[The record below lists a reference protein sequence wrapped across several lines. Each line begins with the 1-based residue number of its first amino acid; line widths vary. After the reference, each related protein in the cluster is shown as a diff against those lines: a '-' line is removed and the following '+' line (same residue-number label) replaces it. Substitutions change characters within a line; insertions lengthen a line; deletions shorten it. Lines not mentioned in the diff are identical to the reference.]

1 MACREPSVTF
11 RFVMLSGMAKRA
23 GAMHVAK
30 VSKKYVTKDGISRES
45 VAYLLRRTYRDGVTV
60 KHETLANL
68 SALPAA
74 TLEAVRV
81 SLTGQALVV
90 PGQDLEVT
98 GSLPHGHVAAV
109 HAQAKAL
116 GLPALLGPAGRDRD
130 ITLALIIARV
140 CRPASKLATTR
151 WWTDTTLAADL
162 GVADAST
169 DEVYAAMDWLAGR
182 QDTIEKRLVA
192 RHLDTAQNPDR
203 LALFDLSSSWVTG
216 RCCPLAARGYSR
228 DGKKG
233 LPQIEY
239 GLLTDPAGRP
249 VAVRVFPGNTADPSA
264 FSTIA
269 AAVKDTFKL
278 TDMVM
283 VGDRG
288 MITSARVQELR
299 DLGGLGWVTAL
310 RAPAIAALAADNGPL
325 QMTLFDQVN
334 LAEITHP
341 DYPTERLIAC
351 RNPAL
356 AAERA
361 RKRLALLEAT
371 DLELAKISAAV
382 VAGRLAGAGKI
393 GVRVGKVIGR
403 YKMAKHYVLDITND
417 QFAFTRD
424 TDQITAEA
432 ALDGIYVI
440 RTTIGPEQMDAA
452 KVVAT
457 YKSLALVERDFR
469 SIKSIDL
476 DLRPIHHWTETRVR
490 AHVLICMLASYL
502 VWHLRQTWAPLTFT
516 DENKPDPTDPV
527 APARRSQGADAKA
540 ATKTTTDDL
549 PATSFTN
556 LLDHLATLTR
566 NHLRVAG
573 HDESG
578 FDLLAIPTPTQRRA
592 FELLGASI
600 PLTLK

>member
-1 MACREPSVTF
+1 MTKTP
-11 RFVMLSGMAKRA
+11 

-30 VSKKYVTKDGISRES
+30 ITNRRVDKSGQPREYVSH
-45 VAYLLRRTYRDGVTV
+45 LLRRTYRDGAAV

-68 SALPAA
+68 SPLPEAA
-74 TLEAVRV
+74 IEAVRAA
-81 SLTGQALVV
+81 LAGKTLVV
-90 PGQDLEVT
+90 AGEGLEVT
-98 GSLPHGHVAAV
+98 GSRPHGHVAAV

-130 ITLALIIARV
+130 IALALIIARV

-151 WWTDTTLAADL
+151 WWADTTLADDL
-162 GVADAST
+162 GVADTTT
-169 DEVYAAMDWLAGR
+169 DEVYAATDWLAGR
-182 QDTIEKRLVA
+182 QEAIEIKLV
-192 RHLDTAQNPDR
+192 RTHLTGPGNPDR

-216 RCCPLAARGYSR
+216 KCCPLAARGYSR

-264 FSTIA
+264 FTAIVQT
-269 AAVKDTFKL
+269 VKDTFSLK
-278 TDMVM
+278 DMVM

-288 MITSARVQELR
+288 MITSARVHELR
-299 DLGGLGWVTAL
+299 ELGGLGWVTAL

-325 QMTLFDQVN
+325 QMSLFDQAN

-341 DYPTERLIAC
+341 DYPGERLVAC

-356 AAERA
+356 ATERA

-371 DLELAKISAAV
+371 DTELAKIVAAAN
-382 VAGRLAGAGKI
+382 AGRLAGAGKI

-403 YKMAKHYVLDITND
+403 YKMAKHYILDITD
-417 QFAFTRD
+417 D
-424 TDQITAEA
+424 TFSYQRNTDAIATEA
-432 ALDGIYVI
+432 ALDGLYVI
-440 RTTIGPEQMDAA
+440 RTTIGPEQMNPAQ
-452 KVVAT
+452 VVAT
-457 YKSLALVERDFR
+457 YKSLSRVERDFR
-469 SIKSIDL
+469 SIKSIDV
-476 DLRPIHHWTETRVR
+476 DLRPIHHYTETRVR
-490 AHVLICMLASYL
+490 AHVFICMLAAYL
-502 VWHLRQTWAPLTFT
+502 VWHLRQAWAPLTFT
-516 DENKPDPTDPV
+516 DEDRPDPVNPV
-527 APARRSQGADAKA
+527 APANRSHGAAAKA
-540 ATKTTTDDL
+540 ATKTTTDDQ
-549 PATSFTN
+549 PARSFTS

-592 FELLGASI
+592 FELLGAPI
-600 PLTLK
+600 PLTLL